1 MSLIEVHSKFVGYAI
16 FLEGVS
22 EYSVIATFPDP
33 FQEDF
38 RQLWDAPTLLH
49 LLAFLV
55 YHKYTSASTWLKEW
69 REHHGLLSRARHP
82 QSGSTT
88 RIGREI
94 AAERVCQPAMF
105 CYLGDVAERP
115 GNHATSANQGPANGT
130 SCQRRHHR
138 FNWRVS
144 TRDQLYARTTR
155 DINPH
160 LAGR

>member
-55 YHKYTSASTWLKEW
+55 YHKYTSASGFDTT
-69 REHHGLLSRARHP
+69 HGKI
-82 QSGSTT
+82 QSS
-88 RIGREI
+88 GRDGKIFI
-94 AAERVCQPAMF
+94 AKGVKLQ
-105 CYLGDVAERP
+105 
-115 GNHATSANQGPANGT
+115 
-130 SCQRRHHR
+130 
-138 FNWRVS
+138 
-144 TRDQLYARTTR
+144 
-155 DINPH
+155 
-160 LAGR
+160 AGEA